1 MGELVVTG
9 DGVARGYADPERDRD
24 RFVHVVIDGQKVKAY
39 WTGDYVRYRP
49 TDRQLEFFER
59 MDYQVKV
66 RGHRIELPEVE
77 YALLSHEA
85 VSDAITLLREQQ
97 DQEPELISFVTVW
110 TNDHPSELDKL
121 ESQLR
126 ERLRV
131 KLPSYIVPTMI
142 RVLERMPINAN
153 GKVDRQALAKI
164 VQAASPSSP
173 VSARV
178 PPRNDVENALCEE
191 FASVLGTDVGITD
204 SFFDLGGHSLIAARL
219 VSSINIR
226 LGCKI
231 YVYDLLQSP
240 QPFAL
245 SEIIHTR
252 SNKEVSSSIPMYL
265 ERYRQ
270 SSSRLTVVLVHGF
283 WGQASIFSKLVT
295 LLDDDFDILL
305 IHDDFF
311 GESTWPKTIKDWSDF
326 YLNDFEKQIPLGQA
340 LVLVG
345 YSFGGLIAFEF
356 GSAAESKHCVMHC
369 RSLHGGRS
377 SDGWAHPRQ
386 SRFHVPYREPPA
398 IVAGAVG
405 RVVCVMMTLVAMVL
419 GQGSLG
425 GQGRLLPDNSL
436 SSIEPSTARLAQ
448 SPSY

>member
-1 MGELVVTG
+1 
-9 DGVARGYADPERDRD
+9 
-24 RFVHVVIDGQKVKAY
+24 
-39 WTGDYVRYRP
+39 
-49 TDRQLEFFER
+49 
-59 MDYQVKV
+59 
-66 RGHRIELPEVE
+66 VE
-77 YALLSHEA
+77 HALLSHEA
-85 VSDAITLLREQQ
+85 VSDAVTLLREQQ
-97 DQEPELISFVTVW
+97 DQDPELISFVTVW
-110 TNDHPSELDKL
+110 TNDHPRELDKL

-131 KLPSYIVPTMI
+131 KLPSYMVPTTI

-164 VQAASPSSP
+164 AQAASPSRP

-178 PPRNDVENALCEE
+178 PPRNDVERALCEE

-252 SNKEVSSSIPMYL
+252 SNKEVSSSIPTYL

-305 IHDDFF
+305 IHDPFF
-311 GESTWPKTIKDWSDF
+311 GESTCPKTIKDWAEF
-326 YLNDFEKQIPLGQA
+326 YLNDVEKRIPPGQG
-340 LVLVG
+340 LVLAG
-345 YSFGGLIAFEF
+345 YSFGGLIAFEMAALWRSRHCYDPASLVLLDAGTYMQSCLTQHDRDGENEIRYALRLF
-356 GSAAESKHCVMHC
+356 GVGQKEMILDHFQKVAPLMCSSVQSIRYNGTCLYLATPEAAE
-369 RSLHGGRS
+369 
-377 SDGWAHPRQ
+377 
-386 SRFHVPYREPPA
+386 
-398 IVAGAVG
+398 AGAVEWWTPRCPRLQTHFLDCGHHDVLADAMVG
-405 RVVCVMMTLVAMVL
+405 RVSRLVNEHCHHIL
-419 GQGSLG
+419 ESLG
-425 GQGRLLPDNSL
+425 
-436 SSIEPSTARLAQ
+436 
-448 SPSY
+448 SPTS